1 MTEHGPQKVT
11 AADGHVYH
19 KSATANATTAPTN
32 EATVA
37 NVTKQGSLTLAE
49 LDLVTVFH
57 YEFGLNGEINKDAI
71 SAEYG
76 YSVDELTDALS
87 KEHIRAAL
95 DERGVKLDRA
105 PVGLTASPVGKS
117 PMPTIKAPKLTP
129 KQLIV
134 ANMMLDLTD
143 NRSDKKKLQ
152 DCGVTTSQYQMWLRD
167 PNFSKYLQDRAEALI
182 GDMQH
187 EAMLSLADNVRAGKM
202 DAIKY
207 YHEMTGRY
215 VQQSTANAAGGSN
228 VDFQNMVIRIV
239 EIIIEEVDDPAVASR
254 ISDRLKGLVVGNVVA
269 GVIEGPEIVQPTV
282 AKAREQTPEVQQLMK
297 LGLGYN
303 Q

>member
-1 MTEHGPQKVT
+1 MADEPGKVV
-11 AADGHVYH
+11 AKDGHVYH

-32 EATVA
+32 EASIA
-37 NVTKQGSLTLAE
+37 NVTKQGNLTLAE
-49 LDLVTVFH
+49 LDFVTVIH
-57 YEFGLNGEINKDAI
+57 YEFGLHGEIDKPAI

-76 YSVDELTDALS
+76 YSPEELNDLLN
-87 KEHIRAAL
+87 KPHIRTAL
-95 DERGVKLDRA
+95 DERGVKLDRP
-105 PVGLTASPVGKS
+105 PVGLDALPVGKVTQ
-117 PMPTIKAPKLTP
+117 PTIKAPKLSP

-152 DCGVTTSQYQMWLRD
+152 DSGVSTSQYQMWLRD
-167 PNFSKYLQDRAEALI
+167 PAFSEYLRERAEGLI
-182 GDMQH
+182 GDIQH

-215 VQQSTANAAGGSN
+215 VQQSTAAAAGGSN

-239 EIIIEEVDDPAVASR
+239 EIIIEEVDDPAVANR
-254 ISDRLKGLVVGNVVA
+254 ISDRLKGLVAGNVVA
-269 GVIEGPEIVQPTV
+269 GVIEGPEIVKPQV